1 MKAGSLDISQAAYH
15 NLLQKDLRQGFRL
28 HERCGT
34 SVGAGYQQSFQSIA
48 RIFAPTIFGF
58 LYDHYDQRLTYW
70 INAGTTV
77 CWLIHYFTF
86 HSFDI

>member
-1 MKAGSLDISQAAYH
+1 MSVVETA
-15 NLLQKDLRQGFRL
+15 
-28 HERCGT
+28 
-34 SVGAGYQQSFQSIA
+34 VGAGYQQSFQSIA

-77 CWLIHYFTF
+77 AWPLLLLRCLCTLLLILLICDF
-86 HSFDI
+86 HK